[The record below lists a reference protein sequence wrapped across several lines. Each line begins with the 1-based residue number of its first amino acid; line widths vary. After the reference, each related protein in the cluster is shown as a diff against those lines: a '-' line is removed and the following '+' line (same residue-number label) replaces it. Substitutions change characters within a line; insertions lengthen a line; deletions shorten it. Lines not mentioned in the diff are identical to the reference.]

1 MDWTELLFKIVVTFI
16 AVLGFAL
23 FFNVRKE
30 RIAYATIGGV
40 ITWLIFFFLHKEISS
55 LFASTLIASMFAA
68 VYAEV
73 LARVF
78 KTPATVFF
86 ITAVIPL
93 VPGRGLYY
101 TMLYA
106 VSTNW
111 DQCGAFALS
120 TFEVAAGI
128 ALGICTIT
136 ALVQTWGSCKRRAKV
151 LRERRARKSN
161 SQ

>member
-1 MDWTELLFKIVVTFI
+1 MDWSELLFKIIVTLI

-30 RIAYATIGGV
+30 RIIYATIGGV
-40 ITWLIFFFLHKEISS
+40 ITWLIFFFLHKEITS
-55 LFASTLIASMFAA
+55 LFAPTLIASMFAA
-68 VYAEV
+68 IYAEV

-101 TMLYA
+101 TMFYA

-111 DQCGAFALS
+111 DQCGVYAFS
-120 TFEVAAGI
+120 TFEAAAGI
-128 ALGICTIT
+128 ALGICAIT
-136 ALVQTWGSCKRRAKV
+136 AVVQTWMACKRRARV
-151 LRERRARKSN
+151 LRERRARKS
-161 SQ
+161 S